1 MLSKFNSK
9 KSIDW
14 GVDTTGYV
22 FKKAKDLKLDTP
34 YPLRGLYI
42 SSDNGYG
49 EGAVIITDGFMVNCP
64 QRMVEKFKQIMDDA
78 EAVESIKA
86 GNETFHAEKYFN
98 KKQKKELFDI
108 VFDE

>member
-1 MLSKFNSK
+1 MLSKFNTK
-9 KSIDW
+9 KSVDW
-14 GVDTTGYV
+14 GVNTEGYV
-22 FKKAKDLKLDTP
+22 FKKASDLKLETK
-34 YPLRGLYI
+34 YSVKGLYI
-42 SSDNGYG
+42 SSDNGFG

-64 QRMVEKFKQIMDDA
+64 QRLVEKFKQIMDDA

-108 VFDE
+108 IFD